1 MRVILNQDVPNLGE
15 LGDLKEVAPGYARN
29 FLFPRGYAVVAT
41 PRAIE
46 LFKRREAEIAQRKEE
61 KRKASLGLKE
71 RLEAEEITV
80 SVPAGHNGK
89 LYGAVTNATIY
100 DELLKK
106 GLEIERKKIE
116 VPGHSIKNVGSYKI
130 TVHLYE
136 KEEAVLLVKVEGHAV
151 KAAETATGEEAPK
164 KRERRERR
172 RTEED
177 DSPEA
182 QLRAFLAA
190 QGLEPED
197 EPAPAHEEQQQ

>member
-29 FLFPRGYAVVAT
+29 FLFPRNLAVVAT

-46 LFKRREAEIAQRKEE
+46 LFKRREAEIEQRREG
-61 KRKASLGLKE
+61 KRKASMSLKE
-71 RLEAEEITV
+71 RLEAEELVV

-106 GLEIERKKIE
+106 GIEVERKKIE
-116 VPGHSIKNVGSYKI
+116 VAGHSIKNVGTYKI
-130 TVHLYE
+130 AVHLYE
-136 KEEAVLLVKVEGHAV
+136 KEEATLVLKVEGHAV
-151 KAAETATGEEAPK
+151 KAAETTGEEAPK

-197 EPAPAHEEQQQ
+197 EPAAEEQQA